1 MGQPITATVQ
11 LAAADD
17 DGISLSQTPLA
28 GGNLTITGALASG
41 GVATLTSAGA
51 VRQVII
57 TCAGNET
64 SRTFTIYGTD
74 ATGLTISEA
83 LAGASGGIASAVRF
97 YRTVTRIAVD
107 AATADAVK
115 AGTNGVGSSFIVNPD
130 MFMAP
135 FAIGVGTV
143 LNSGSANWTV
153 QHTFDNIYNS
163 NASGAS
169 LTWFANSG
177 ITGKSANTDGNYA
190 FPVQGIRLLINSG
203 TGSVTMTVIQATTS
217 P

>member
-1 MGQPITATVQ
+1 MGQPVSVTVQ
-11 LAAADD
+11 LATADD
-17 DGISLSQTPLA
+17 DGISVSQTPLA

-41 GVATLTSAGA
+41 GVATLTSVGA

-74 ATGLTISEA
+74 ATGLAISEA
-83 LAGASGGIASAVRF
+83 LAGASGGVASSVR
-97 YRTVTRIAVD
+97 YYHTVTRISVD

-115 AGTNGVGSSFIVNPD
+115 VGTNGVGSSLIVNPD

-135 FAIGVGTV
+135 FAVGIGTV

-163 NASGAS
+163 NASGAT

-177 ITGKSANTDGNYA
+177 ITGKTSNTDGNYA